1 MSFATQQIE
10 LSMCNPQTGL
20 PLTAN
25 VYTIEGVT
33 EDGAPRLMSIGQLV
47 MAICLQRAS
56 ALEDQIIGVMD
67 NINENTAL
75 LSLLTD
81 VEGVLVAVDVGTTF
95 NTEDT
100 LVYNGVTMTYYEF
113 FSKSEE
119 QGGLGLSVPARHS
132 TTTTAGGTHY
142 YWKYDDV
149 QTVISAVED
158 KMDSLNTISQDT
170 LIQLQSLTTKRDQ
183 TYDLVSNVLKSLN
196 NVLVGNANNL

>member
-10 LSMCNPQTGL
+10 LSMCSPQTGL

-56 ALEDQIIGVMD
+56 ALEDQIIGVMND
-67 NINENTAL
+67 INANTQLLEALTTVENA
-75 LSLLTD
+75 
-81 VEGVLVAVDVGTTF
+81 LVAVGVDGTFDANTTF
-95 NTEDT
+95 K
-100 LVYNGVTMTYYEF
+100 YNGNQVSYQEF
-113 FSKSEE
+113 L
-119 QGGLGLSVPARHS
+119 GGADYMAMSGLPVNSS
-132 TTTTAGGTHY
+132 WSY
-142 YWKYDDV
+142 NEV
-149 QTVISAVED
+149 QTVISLVED

-170 LIQLQSLTTKRDQ
+170 LIQLQSLTAKRDQ
-183 TYDLVSNVLKSLN
+183 TYDLASNVLKSLN

>member
-10 LSMCNPQTGL
+10 LSMCSPQTGL

-67 NINENTAL
+67 AINANTQL
-75 LSLLTD
+75 LDGLTT
-81 VEGVLVAVDVGTTF
+81 VEAELVKVDVDGSFNANATF
-95 NTEDT
+95 T
-100 LVYNGVTMTYYEF
+100 YNGATVSYYNF
-113 FSKSEE
+113 LTGSETD
-119 QGGLGLSVPARHS
+119 GYAGITGLPVNSS
-132 TTTTAGGTHY
+132 WSY
-142 YWKYDDV
+142 NEV
-149 QTVISAVED
+149 QTVISLVED

>member
-10 LSMCNPQTGL
+10 LSMCSPQTGL
-20 PLTAN
+20 PLSAN

-33 EDGAPRLMSIGQLV
+33 EPDGSPRLMSIGQLV

-67 NINENTAL
+67 KINANTQTLDAL
-75 LSLLTD
+75 TT
-81 VEGVLVAVDVGTTF
+81 VESALVAIGLSDKFNANTTF
-95 NTEDT
+95 D
-100 LVYNGVTMTYYEF
+100 YNGQTISYYNFLTGAAE
-113 FSKSEE
+113 S
-119 QGGLGLSVPARHS
+119 GYAGLSGLPALDS
-132 TTTTAGGTHY
+132 NGK
-142 YWKYDDV
+142 WDYDQV
-149 QTVISAVED
+149 QTVISLVED

-170 LIQLQSLTTKRDQ
+170 LIQLQSLTAKRDQ

>member
-10 LSMCNPQTGL
+10 LSMCSPQTGL

-67 NINENTAL
+67 DINENTQTLEAL
-75 LSLLTD
+75 TF
-81 VEGVLVAVDVGTTF
+81 VEKELVAVDVGGF
-95 NTEDT
+95 INTEKTFRYGGQQVTYWSFLSDT
-100 LVYNGVTMTYYEF
+100 C
-113 FSKSEE
+113 
-119 QGGLGLSVPARHS
+119 GLTLPARRPPDGSH
-132 TTTTAGGTHY
+132 THY
-142 YWKYDDV
+142 YWNYDDL
-149 QTVISAVED
+149 QTAISAVED

>member
-10 LSMCNPQTGL
+10 LSMCSPQMGL
-20 PLTAN
+20 PLMAN

-67 NINENTAL
+67 DINANTQLLEALTTVENA
-75 LSLLTD
+75 
-81 VEGVLVAVDVGTTF
+81 LVAVDVNSTFDANTTF
-95 NTEDT
+95 D
-100 LVYNGVTMTYYEF
+100 YNGQTVSYQEFLAGSDYMAMT
-113 FSKSEE
+113 
-119 QGGLGLSVPARHS
+119 GLPVNS
-132 TTTTAGGTHY
+132 T
-142 YWKYDDV
+142 WSYDEV
-149 QTVISAVED
+149 QTAISLVED

-170 LIQLQSLTTKRDQ
+170 LIQLQSLTAKRDQ

>member
-67 NINENTAL
+67 DINANTAL

-81 VEGVLVAVDVGTTF
+81 LEGKLVAVDVNNNF

-113 FSKSEE
+113 LSKSEE

-132 TTTTAGGTHY
+132 STTSSGTHY
-142 YWKYDDV
+142 HWNYNEV
-149 QTVISAVED
+149 QTVISLVED